1 MTQPAPPHVQRM
13 IEEYKEHNIRLTNL
27 DNFIE
32 TNPMFDVIEEAKRG
46 LLLKQRDNMRE
57 FTVILCE
64 RLKLEGVTV

>member
-1 MTQPAPPHVQRM
+1 MTQPTPPHVQRM
-13 IEEYKEHNIRLTNL
+13 IEEYKELNIRLTNL

-57 FTVILCE
+57 FTVILGEC
-64 RLKLEGVTV
+64 LKL

>member
-1 MTQPAPPHVQRM
+1 MAQLTPPHVQRM

-32 TNPMFDVIEEAKRG
+32 TNPLFDVTEEAKRE

-57 FTVILCE
+57 FTAILGE